1 MEYLD
6 GRLTKTTDN
15 LAAKS
20 ILGRFGYSTN
30 KRSEQCH
37 SIIDFVLEYK
47 YASKAELVN
56 LLSWL
61 IRFNGARAHEVK
73 SVWERDIMYV
83 NQKNNFI
90 FVMHNY
96 GKNRPFCSFFIKV
109 IFLMVC

>member
-20 ILGRFGYSTN
+20 ILGRFGYSTK
-30 KRSEQCH
+30 KRSEQRY

-61 IRFNGARAHEVK
+61 IRFNGARTHEAK
-73 SVWERDIMYV
+73 LVWERDIMYI
-83 NQKNNFI
+83 NQK
-90 FVMHNY
+90 
-96 GKNRPFCSFFIKV
+96 K
-109 IFLMVC
+109 